1 MKFSAF
7 IEKHFWVILL
17 AGIVAGLWCPVSVKD
32 PQLTT
37 KLILGLMM
45 FFLFLKIDALEVLEN
60 IKNLRLMAYIASFYM
75 VIIPL
80 FFFFAF
86 RIIDKELA
94 VGMLL
99 LTAMPAGISSP
110 ALSDIL
116 RGNTSLSMSLV
127 IVTQLISPFTVPLLF
142 WLIELNSV
150 TINKLLLFRDIAIL
164 VFVPMILSQVI
175 KRFFSSAISNTRHLF
190 TSLNIFLLFALVYVA
205 ISMQR
210 TLILER
216 PTALIWEIILLYL
229 VFILLHAAGYLMC
242 PKEKK
247 ENKISLAIG
256 SAYMNNGMAIV
267 LAASYFKP
275 EVLVLMA
282 LSELPWNTLP
292 ALFKRVT
299 AKLKDR

>member
-1 MKFSAF
+1 MKFGAF
-7 IEKHFWVILL
+7 VEKHFWIILL
-17 AGIVAGLWCPVSVKD
+17 AGIVAGLWGPISVPD
-32 PQLTT
+32 PRLTT

-45 FFLFLKIDALEVLEN
+45 FFLFLKIDALDVLEN
-60 IKNLRLMAYIASFYM
+60 IKNLRLMAYIALFYM

-80 FFFFAF
+80 VFFFAF

-116 RGNTSLSMSLV
+116 KGNTSLSMSLV
-127 IVTQLISPFTVPLLF
+127 IVTQLIAPFTVPLLF

-150 TINKLLLFRDIAIL
+150 SINKLVLLRDISIL
-164 VFVPMILSQVI
+164 VFVPMILSQI
-175 KRFFSSAISNTRHLF
+175 AKRLFPSAISNTRHLF

-210 TLILER
+210 RLILDR
-216 PTALIWEIILLYL
+216 PGALIWEIILLYL
-229 VFILLHAAGYLMC
+229 VFILLHLAGYLIC

-247 ENKISLAIG
+247 ENKVSLAIG

-267 LAASYFKP
+267 LAASYFRP

-292 ALFKRVT
+292 ALFKRLI
-299 AKLKDR
+299 AKLNDN